1 MGVSAWNNHFAS
13 DRFISRRGA
22 GEQEFAAIGMIGD
35 NNLVWCEFE
44 NLGMVLSSGL
54 PSIERSYIVGAP
66 A

>member
-54 PSIERSYIVGAP
+54 PS
-66 A
+66 